1 MKGIYNLY
9 KKNQTRNPKKPFKYS
24 DLMSDDEDIIFSSH
38 SNPDE
43 SETSDESSE
52 DENAQSDEIPNQT
65 QAAEEYL
72 KLEENVE
79 IPNYAKGEI
88 IEESPAVSG
97 KANIFANTDK
107 MSANTTEDEPSSD
120 AFSRME
126 KSLKKLEQASDSHPK
141 MAKTSEADAKT
152 GDKTQPVIEGK
163 SDKNDLM
170 DSKSDITD
178 YSYYL
183 IDPNVEHEQRNRSTD
198 VPEHEQERS
207 SAPDV
212 PPRKYRRL

>member
-1 MKGIYNLY
+1 
-9 KKNQTRNPKKPFKYS
+9 
-24 DLMSDDEDIIFSSH
+24 MSDDEEIIFSSH

-43 SETSDESSE
+43 SDTSDESSE
-52 DENAQSDEIPNQT
+52 DENDQSDELPNQN

-88 IEESPAVSG
+88 IEESPTVSG
-97 KANIFANTDK
+97 KANTDK
-107 MSANTTEDEPSSD
+107 MPDNTPEDESSSD

-126 KSLKKLEQASDSHPK
+126 KSLRKLTQASDSHPK
-141 MAKTSEADAKT
+141 MIKTSEPDGKT
-152 GDKTQPVIEGK
+152 GERNPVIDEK
-163 SDKNDLM
+163 SNKNDLT
-170 DSKSDITD
+170 DSKSEITD

-198 VPEHEQERS
+198 VPEHEQEQS